1 MGNLNR
7 HELEELVGF
16 LLGIIDDI
24 LVEAMTPAEGSDAF
38 REKIVEIAL
47 RKTSKAGILEQF
59 YAPDDEK

>member
-16 LLGIIDDI
+16 LLEIIDDMLI
-24 LVEAMTPAEGSDAF
+24 EAMASAEGGDAF
-38 REKIVEIAL
+38 REKVVEIAL